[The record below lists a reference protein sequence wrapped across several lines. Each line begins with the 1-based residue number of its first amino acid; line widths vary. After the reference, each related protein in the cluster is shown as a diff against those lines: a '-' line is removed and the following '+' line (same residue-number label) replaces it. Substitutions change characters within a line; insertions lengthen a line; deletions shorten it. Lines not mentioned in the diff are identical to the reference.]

1 MLALAGLNLSL
12 LLYTEVQSPECSTS
26 DEVTSPVSTSASEQ
40 NQFPFL
46 KLPAEMSEDARE
58 TLYGRLSTEHREMQW
73 KFQRLVSTTWKGV
86 AEKGITPKE
95 LSNEICCQSYE
106 SQIKNE
112 PQKLLSDCQEEIR
125 KSESIDDAFFIMRN
139 HYSFFNYEL
148 IEGIIMI
155 FDLDRSHLS
164 AFEEEL
170 RRFCERR
177 VHEFPAKAYGT
188 AMSTDSKLTVVLDSE
203 FDKYTMNSLRSFR
216 HRLGKIFKV
225 SSAVIRLIEVYEGSI
240 EIVFAIP
247 SSLVDQILPLSEE
260 QEKSL
265 RDEGVKHFEF
275 KHPPNSFMVC
285 TGTRKMMCGFIIVYE
300 YNYRQNLKGHYL
312 LHLLTR
318 ENS

>member
-1 MLALAGLNLSL
+1 MLALAGLNTAL

-26 DEVTSPVSTSASEQ
+26 DDVTSPVSTSASEQ

-58 TLYGRLSTEHREMQW
+58 TLYGRLSTEHREMQR
-73 KFQRLVSTTWKGV
+73 KFQRLVTSTRKGV
-86 AEKGITPKE
+86 AEKGVTPE
-95 LSNEICCQSYE
+95 QLSDEICCQTYE
-106 SQIKNE
+106 TQIEKVSK
-112 PQKLLSDCQEEIR
+112 KLLSDSQEEIR
-125 KSESIDDAFFIMRN
+125 KSKSINDAFFLMRN

-148 IEGIIMI
+148 IEEIITI

-170 RRFCERR
+170 RGFCERR

-188 AMSTDSKLTVVLDSE
+188 AMSTDSKLIIILDSE

-225 SSAVIRLIEVYEGSI
+225 SSAVIRLIEVFEGSI
-240 EIVFAIP
+240 QIVFAIS

-265 RDEGVKHFEF
+265 RDEGVKRFEF
-275 KHPPNSFMVC
+275 THHPNSFMVC
-285 TGTRKMMCGFIIVYE
+285 TCTRKNDVWI
-300 YNYRQNLKGHYL
+300 H
-312 LHLLTR
+312 
-318 ENS
+318 NSL

>member
-1 MLALAGLNLSL
+1 MYSSIAKLALAGLNTAL
-12 LLYTEVQSPECSTS
+12 LLYTDVQSPECSTS
-26 DEVTSPVSTSASEQ
+26 DDVTSPVSTSASDQ

-73 KFQRLVSTTWKGV
+73 KFQRLVTTTRKGV
-86 AEKGITPKE
+86 AEKGVTPE
-95 LSNEICCQSYE
+95 QLSDEICCQSYE
-106 SQIKNE
+106 SQFEKDSK
-112 PQKLLSDCQEEIR
+112 KLLSDSQEEIR
-125 KSESIDDAFFIMRN
+125 KSKSINDAFFIMRN
-139 HYSFFNYEL
+139 YYSFFNYEL
-148 IEGIIMI
+148 IEKIITL

-164 AFEEEL
+164 AFEDEL

-225 SSAVIRLIEVYEGSI
+225 SSAVIRLIEVYEGSV
-240 EIVFAIP
+240 EIVFAIS

-265 RDEGVKHFEF
+265 RDEGVKRFEF
-275 KHPPNSFMVC
+275 THPPNSFMVC
-285 TGTRKMMCGFIIVYE
+285 VRTCIYT
-300 YNYRQNLKGHYL
+300 
-312 LHLLTR
+312 
-318 ENS
+318 